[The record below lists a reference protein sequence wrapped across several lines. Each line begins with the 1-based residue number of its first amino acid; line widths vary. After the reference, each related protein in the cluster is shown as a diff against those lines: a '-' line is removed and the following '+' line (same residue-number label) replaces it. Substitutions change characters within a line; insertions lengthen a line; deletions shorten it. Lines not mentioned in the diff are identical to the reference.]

1 MLLQL
6 VNERGRV
13 LKIIVTAGG
22 QGTKMWPASRQDKPK
37 QFQSIIGDVS
47 SYEQTIKTLLQEFTP
62 EDIYISTKRKF
73 IKYVSEQSPQIPLRN
88 YIVEPDAAK
97 DRGPGEGLAFLR
109 LSIDHPNEPFFIVQ
123 ADCLREPAEGFLQM
137 VRQAEKLVTEH
148 KQLVTGGIKA
158 TEPNMGVDYLKLGK
172 QVSAENESFVIDE
185 FLFRRGTLKETRELV
200 ENFHVVAHCNH
211 TCWYPELMLEA
222 YKQHRPDWYKALM
235 QIKQVMDKPGENE
248 AIEKIY
254 ATMEKGPTEE
264 VTTHV
269 MNSGK
274 AMVILLPYKWTDV
287 GTWGSVYDFFAD
299 GFENYEDGHVVS
311 VGTTGSLIKT
321 SHKSKLIAVAG
332 VENLVIVDTEDA
344 LLIVPK
350 DKIDKIK
357 DIQKLLEERKEREY
371 L

>member
-1 MLLQL
+1 
-6 VNERGRV
+6 
-13 LKIIVTAGG
+13 
-22 QGTKMWPASRQDKPK
+22 MWPASRQDKPK

-47 SYEQTIKTLLQEFTP
+47 SYEQTIKTLLQAFTP

-73 IKYVSEQSPQIPLRN
+73 IRYVSEQSPQIPLRN
-88 YIVEPDAAK
+88 YIVEPDIAK

-137 VRQAEKLVTEH
+137 IRQAEKIVTEH

-172 QVSAENESFVIDE
+172 QVPGEKEAFVIEE

-211 TCWYPELMLEA
+211 TCWYPDQMLEA
-222 YKQHRPDWYKALM
+222 YKQYRPDWYEKLMEIKAVL
-235 QIKQVMDKPGENE
+235 DKPGENE
-248 AIEKIY
+248 AVEKIY
-254 ATMEKGPTEE
+254 ASMEKGPTED

-287 GTWGSVYDFFAD
+287 GTWGSVYEFFAD
-299 GFENYEDGHVVS
+299 GLENYTDGNVVA
-311 VGTTGSLIKT
+311 VDTAGSLIK
-321 SHKSKLIAVAG
+321 SSCKDKLVAVAG
-332 VENLVIVDTEDA
+332 VEDLIIVDTEDA
-344 LLIVPK
+344 LLVLPK

-357 DIQKLLEERKEREY
+357 DIQKELEARKEAGY